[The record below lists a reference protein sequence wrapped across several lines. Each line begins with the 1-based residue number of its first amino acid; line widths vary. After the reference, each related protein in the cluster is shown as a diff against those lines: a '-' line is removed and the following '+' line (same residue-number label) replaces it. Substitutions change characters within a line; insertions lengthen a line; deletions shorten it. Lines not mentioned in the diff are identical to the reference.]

1 MEKLTGLFGIANE
14 DTFDENG
21 FDEFNDFEES
31 IEGFDFDESQ
41 NYESDELPESL
52 PPEKFYGNVEYKRQ
66 LIKPTKHRYF
76 SLQRW
81 AIEFF

>member
-14 DTFDENG
+14 DIPFDENLNG
-21 FDEFNDFEES
+21 DFDEFNDFENELD
-31 IEGFDFDESQ
+31 GFNDEE

-66 LIKPTKHRYF
+66 LLKPTKHRYV
-76 SLQRW
+76 SPLNYPR
-81 AIEFF
+81 